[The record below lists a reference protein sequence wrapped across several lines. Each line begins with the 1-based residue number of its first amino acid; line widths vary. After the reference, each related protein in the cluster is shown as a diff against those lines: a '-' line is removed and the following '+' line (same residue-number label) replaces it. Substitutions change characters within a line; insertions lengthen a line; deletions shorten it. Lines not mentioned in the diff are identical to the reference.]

1 MILNAFI
8 AGLESDVL
16 NPATFQQSV
25 AYLFEPDNLFTVCA
39 VLLTWGKAH
48 STLRRFALLRR
59 DDPAWPECLT
69 KLDTIPVQFGVQ
81 AYLDSHVVMDFR
93 EFVEGGC
100 VGVYG
105 INNPGSHTPRRDQ
118 NGSCPPKDSPSRLKL
133 WLDQLWPH
141 RGIRATNGGVA
152 RFSGDGQV

>member
-1 MILNAFI
+1 MQFSLRGA
-8 AGLESDVL
+8 
-16 NPATFQQSV
+16 
-25 AYLFEPDNLFTVCA
+25 
-39 VLLTWGKAH
+39 KAH

-118 NGSCPPKDSPSRLKL
+118 NGELPS
-133 WLDQLWPH
+133 Q
-141 RGIRATNGGVA
+141 
-152 RFSGDGQV
+152 RFAVETQVMAGSALAAYSGYQRRSREVQR